1 MLQSLDK
8 LHFNCLDS
16 YSLETINTV
25 NLEKIAHFFA
35 NLPADPYIREKY
47 RFRRLSSFKIT
58 NNDLIKLPHTPLF
71 QSKKYNPL
79 VGNVV
84 RDFAELEQDLI
95 ELPDFQAIVLEFV
108 EFCKQCFTVKQIQTK
123 EISVHQIRTI
133 ANPDKIGCPAPEGI
147 HRDGVELV
155 GIFSVG
161 RHQIEGAATSL
172 YKDKKGEPIF
182 NQILNPGEFIVFS
195 DRAFFHFTSTIKAL
209 TAEVGTRDVFVL
221 TYPGLRPPKN
231 WVQAK

>member
-1 MLQSLDK
+1 MLQALDK
-8 LHFNCLDS
+8 SYFNCIDS

-25 NLEKIAHFFA
+25 NLEKIAHSFS
-35 NLPADPYIREKY
+35 NLPVDPYIKEKY
-47 RFRRLSSFKIT
+47 RFRRLSSFKLV

-71 QSKKYNPL
+71 QSKKYNRL

-84 RDFAELEQDLI
+84 REFAELEQDLI
-95 ELPDFQAIVLEFV
+95 KLPDFQSIVFEFG
-108 EFCKQCFTVKQIQTK
+108 EFCKQCFTIEQIQAK

-133 ANPDKIGCPAPEGI
+133 ANPEEIGCPAPEGI

-155 GIFSVG
+155 GIFSVS

-172 YKDKKGEPIF
+172 YKDQKSEPIF
-182 NQILNPGEFIVFS
+182 NKILNPGEFIVFS
-195 DRAFFHFTSTIKAL
+195 DRGFFHFTSTIKAL

-231 WVQAK
+231 SYT